1 MAESPSEPNR
11 PSPAPESNG
20 GSDPSSRDDRYLVAA
35 RKYRPALFK
44 EVVAQQHVTDT
55 LKNAL
60 KLDRLAHAYLF
71 SGPRGVGKTTTARI
85 LAKAINCETP
95 REERE
100 DESEPCR
107 ECDSCQAFEAGRSL
121 NVFEMDAAS
130 NNKVDD
136 IRELRET
143 VRIPPQGSTK
153 KVYIL
158 DEVHMLSTQAFN
170 ALLKTLEEPPPHALF
185 IFATTEPHKVL
196 PTILSRCQRFDFR
209 RIPVPRIVDHLRRI
223 CDNEGIE
230 ADEESLMLL
239 ARKGDGA
246 LRDALSAF
254 DQAISLCGTTLE
266 YGDLTQALGVV
277 DQDLF
282 FRLTDH
288 VATQDT
294 AGVLKLVNHIVRS
307 GYDLQE
313 FLGGL
318 AEHVRN
324 LLVAR
329 SLGDD
334 ALEEVAASTRRR
346 YAEEAKRFGEADLL
360 RLLTVAGDAEDDVK
374 SSSQPRLKL
383 EMALLKMAQMR
394 RAADLK
400 TVLQK
405 IDRLEQMVEDGE
417 IPDTLPTDPG
427 AASSTTASASAPNDA
442 GSPDAPATGTS
453 PSDGT
458 SDAPPSSNPPATPET
473 SGAERSGSGPSAS
486 SPGDSPG
493 SEDAAPSPPEASA
506 PAADPASG
514 APAPDDSAPD
524 ESSSPKASP
533 EATSSAK
540 SSSEEPS
547 SEESSSGRDG
557 ASSPSA
563 GAQEPSSSSPEASP
577 AAPEEP
583 DDEDGDLPEA
593 PDDPGFTTPF
603 DDEEDDA
610 SPDSGGGLPAGE
622 ETDDPDD
629 GGVGYGDLFGT
640 PALDRKSGNGGSPE
654 NDGGSAPSTD
664 NSDAPSAGDGSQTAE
679 ASSGVSYGDGQAA
692 GSADTSV
699 VTEPSPP
706 PPSSGDAP
714 GLQAVQSAWTSFV
727 QSVMSEKI
735 SLGALLGDA
744 EATGF
749 NGRTLTISAPKSL
762 HRDQFRTHQRYL
774 LQTLQKVVDA
784 EIESLEFIVD
794 RTDTSEADQETEET
808 LDPQKKMERLRESY
822 PALDRLF
829 DQFGAE
835 LVW

>member
-1 MAESPSEPNR
+1 MAESSSQPNR
-11 PSPAPESNG
+11 PAPASGSGNG
-20 GSDPSSRDDRYLVAA
+20 SGDASGPPSRNDRYLVAA

-100 DESEPCR
+100 DASEPCR
-107 ECDSCQAFEAGRSL
+107 ECDSCQSFEAGRSL

-223 CDNEGIE
+223 CENEGIE

-288 VATQDT
+288 VAHQDT

-313 FLGGL
+313 FLGSL

-334 ALEEVAASTRRR
+334 ALEEVASSTRQR
-346 YAEEAKRFGEADLL
+346 YAREAERFGEADLL
-360 RLLTVAGDAEDDVK
+360 RLLTIAGDAEDDVK

-400 TVLQK
+400 QVLQK
-405 IDRLEQMVEDGE
+405 IDRLEQLVEDGDL
-417 IPDTLPTDPG
+417 PDALPGEPG
-427 AASSTTASASAPNDA
+427 AAPSTTASASAPDDGSAPNAAPA
-442 GSPDAPATGTS
+442 GSTPSASADDTAPSSTAPDSPSSPPDRPASSDGTRDDASGPDAPPAESSAPNASATDTAS
-453 PSDGT
+453 
-458 SDAPPSSNPPATPET
+458 AET
-473 SGAERSGSGPSAS
+473 SVPEG
-486 SPGDSPG
+486 
-493 SEDAAPSPPEASA
+493 DAAPDAAPDAGAGVDEGADAQAESTDVSTAAASEQAAASPDE
-506 PAADPASG
+506 PAAA
-514 APAPDDSAPD
+514 
-524 ESSSPKASP
+524 
-533 EATSSAK
+533 
-540 SSSEEPS
+540 SEET
-547 SEESSSGRDG
+547 
-557 ASSPSA
+557 
-563 GAQEPSSSSPEASP
+563 
-577 AAPEEP
+577 
-583 DDEDGDLPEA
+583 DGDGPLPEA
-593 PDDPGFTTPF
+593 PDDPEFTTPF
-603 DDEEDDA
+603 DEGEEDDP
-610 SPDSGGGLPAGE
+610 SIDPEGGLPAGE
-622 ETDDPDD
+622 EPEDPDD

-640 PALDRKSGNGGSPE
+640 PALDRKSGSG
-654 NDGGSAPSTD
+654 ASTD
-664 NSDAPSAGDGSQTAE
+664 ADGESARSADASDASSGASGDGSAAQA
-679 ASSGVSYGDGQAA
+679 ASDVSYGDGQAGGA
-692 GSADTSV
+692 VETSV
-699 VTEPSPP
+699 VAEP
-706 PPSSGDAP
+706 GDAAQDP
-714 GLQAVQSAWTSFV
+714 AGSDGSSVLQAVQSSWTSFV
-727 QSVMSEKI
+727 QAVMSERI

-744 EATGF
+744 EATRF
-749 NGRTLTISAPKSL
+749 DGRTLVVAAPKSL
-762 HRDQFRTHQRYL
+762 HRDQFRTHRPYL
-774 LQTLQKVVDA
+774 LQTLQEVVEA
-784 EIESLEFIVD
+784 EVESLEFIVD
-794 RTDTSEADQETEET
+794 RTDASEAAQETEES